1 MSWTLKT
8 CGNASNFR
16 EIVLRY
22 LMESEAIHN
31 IQIGILNS
39 LIEDPD
45 RYDGDNSLAYV
56 VSGDR
61 IGGVAMRT
69 PPHPGLLSLVE
80 EEAVASRLTQH
91 LLDRYPELERLN
103 MPEATVKP
111 ALAVL
116 KDRRIEYR
124 AGMRTRLF
132 QTSTVEPPDNVPGH
146 SGVAEKGDGE
156 KVGEWFMQFREEA
169 DEGSVEDE
177 QRIRER
183 GESLAGRGDVV
194 LWETGGELVSM
205 AAYVGRTEHGV
216 RIAGVYT
223 PPSHRENGYGS
234 GVTAAATERALQRG
248 RDYCFLFTDLDNA
261 TTNKIYPAIGYTAVG
276 DWHNYELVR

>member
-1 MSWTLKT
+1 
-8 CGNASNFR
+8 
-16 EIVLRY
+16 
-22 LMESEAIHN
+22 
-31 IQIGILNS
+31 
-39 LIEDPD
+39 
-45 RYDGDNSLAYV
+45 
-56 VSGDR
+56 
-61 IGGVAMRT
+61 
-69 PPHPGLLSLVE
+69 
-80 EEAVASRLTQH
+80 
-91 LLDRYPELERLN
+91 
-103 MPEATVKP
+103 MPEATVQP